1 MYRSPIFAS
10 ILLLFIFS
18 CQKKDKNFDLTSEEA
33 ASSRDTLIAHY
44 SELGTAFDERQNYD
58 SAFYYFNKSK
68 ELAQLSKDYDYM
80 IYNLLA
86 MAQLYQSSG
95 DYASSE
101 ETLTEA
107 LPFLEEH
114 SDYQLAA
121 LNLFGIAAKEVKDYD
136 EAIRYYNQLIPLV
149 KDSVRQSIL
158 ANNIATIYTEQ
169 QQFSKAIAILK
180 PLLNTPILDT
190 LPQQKARI
198 MDNLGFAYFKNGQR
212 NQGLPLLNV
221 ALKMRI
227 EAEDSYG
234 SIMSYLHLA
243 DYFQNEN
250 PKEASKNAQQAYNLA
265 TKHNSPD
272 ERLEALAHLMRYNST
287 TGVNTF
293 AVKYAELND
302 SLTMARNKAKNQF
315 AKIKYDAQ
323 KANVEALQYK
333 TEGAELALQLQKRQL
348 QNYLMGFG
356 LFLLLL
362 MIIYLRNYYKNQ
374 NTQQRLKASYLT
386 ETRIAKMVHDELA
399 NDVFYTMN
407 FAETQDLLNSDKK
420 EKLLDHLDQIYHKTR
435 NISKEN
441 SPIDTGETFF
451 IHLKEMLNSYKSSTI
466 NVIIKN
472 GNPID
477 WSKISDD
484 KKIALQRVVQEL
496 MVNMK
501 KHSKATFVVIGFDGG
516 QNQVNISY
524 ADNGIGCAE
533 AKILK
538 NGLQNAENRILAIK
552 GQFTFDFSN
561 PSGFKVQIVIP
572 K

>member
-1 MYRSPIFAS
+1 MYRSPIFGF
-10 ILLLFIFS
+10 IVFLFAFS
-18 CQKKDKNFDLTSEEA
+18 CQKKGIAPDATTEKGA
-33 ASSRDTLIAHY
+33 RSSDTLIAHY
-44 SELGTAFDERQNYD
+44 SEMGATFQAKQQFD
-58 SAFYYFNKSK
+58 SAFYYFSKSK
-68 ELAQLSKDYDYM
+68 ELAEQHKDFDYM
-80 IYNLLA
+80 AYNLLA
-86 MAQLYQSSG
+86 MAHIQQTSG

-114 SDYQLAA
+114 SDYHLAA

-149 KDSVRQSIL
+149 KDSVRQATL
-158 ANNIATIYTEQ
+158 ANNIGAIYTEQ
-169 QQFSKAIAILK
+169 EKYANAIATLK
-180 PLLNTPILDT
+180 PFLNAAFSDSI
-190 LPQQKARI
+190 PQQKARI
-198 MDNLGFAYFKNGQR
+198 MDNLGYAYFKNGQW
-212 NQGLPLLNV
+212 NQGLPLLNE
-221 ALKMRI
+221 ALKIRI
-227 EAEDSYG
+227 EVADSYG

-243 DYFQNEN
+243 DYFQIEN
-250 PKEASKNAQQAYNLA
+250 PKEASRNAEQAYALA
-265 TKHNSPD
+265 TRHGSPD

-287 TGVNTF
+287 VGVNTF
-293 AVKYAELND
+293 AVKYAKLND
-302 SLTMARNKAKNQF
+302 SLIVVRNKAKNQF

-323 KANVEALQYK
+323 KANVAALQYK
-333 TEGAELALQLQKRQL
+333 TEGVELALQLQKRQL

-362 MIIYLRNYYKNQ
+362 MLVYLRIYYKNQ

-407 FAETQDLLNSDKK
+407 FAETQDLLDSDKK

-451 IHLKEMLNSYKSSTI
+451 IHLKEMLNSYKSAAI

-477 WSKISDD
+477 WGKISDD
-484 KKIALQRVVQEL
+484 KKIALQRVLQEL

-524 ADNGIGCAE
+524 ADNGIGCVE
-533 AKILK
+533 ATILK
-538 NGLQNAENRILAIK
+538 NGLQNAENRIHAIK
-552 GQFTFDFSN
+552 GRLTFDFSS
-561 PSGFKVQIVIP
+561 PVGFKVQIVIP
-572 K
+572 S